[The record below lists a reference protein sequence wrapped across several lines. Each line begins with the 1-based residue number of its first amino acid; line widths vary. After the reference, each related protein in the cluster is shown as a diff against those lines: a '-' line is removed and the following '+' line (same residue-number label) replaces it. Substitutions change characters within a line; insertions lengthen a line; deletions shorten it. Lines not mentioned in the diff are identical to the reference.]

1 MKRMLLLCLWPALA
15 LAQAVPECE
24 PETDILVTAATGKR
38 IKAALRNKQ
47 FAAVE
52 DELNDKL
59 KRYENGAYSDLTL
72 LQELMSA
79 ADGDSALEPLLA
91 QWAAEKPRSFFAHLL
106 KGAHH
111 YSVGYKKR
119 GGGFTSATS
128 AAQFAA
134 MKAENVKA
142 LPEYKL
148 AMNLRPNSGLVYA
161 GLIQIA
167 AADYGAEAVRGL
179 LAKSIA
185 LDPKNMAARRQ
196 AISFL
201 TPKWGGSVE
210 DQDDILKQ
218 AQRSQLGDKKIRSI
232 QYWIETTKAD
242 HFRVVSKELPKAIVA
257 WRKAAQICP
266 SVDPWR
272 RISEIA
278 YGLGDWKTTKEAA
291 SHVIAANP
299 NAPLNLARR
308 GWSNEKLGL
317 IDEAIK
323 DYETAADL
331 GDAWAQGQFGTFL
344 MRGQFV
350 PKDWP
355 RARRLLQ
362 SAAAKGDA
370 TAKTNLD
377 WLNLQMRIK

>member
-201 TPKWGGSVE
+201 TPK
-210 DQDDILKQ
+210 
-218 AQRSQLGDKKIRSI
+218 
-232 QYWIETTKAD
+232 
-242 HFRVVSKELPKAIVA
+242 
-257 WRKAAQICP
+257 
-266 SVDPWR
+266 
-272 RISEIA
+272 
-278 YGLGDWKTTKEAA
+278 
-291 SHVIAANP
+291 
-299 NAPLNLARR
+299 
-308 GWSNEKLGL
+308 
-317 IDEAIK
+317 
-323 DYETAADL
+323 
-331 GDAWAQGQFGTFL
+331 
-344 MRGQFV
+344 
-350 PKDWP
+350 
-355 RARRLLQ
+355 
-362 SAAAKGDA
+362 
-370 TAKTNLD
+370 
-377 WLNLQMRIK
+377 